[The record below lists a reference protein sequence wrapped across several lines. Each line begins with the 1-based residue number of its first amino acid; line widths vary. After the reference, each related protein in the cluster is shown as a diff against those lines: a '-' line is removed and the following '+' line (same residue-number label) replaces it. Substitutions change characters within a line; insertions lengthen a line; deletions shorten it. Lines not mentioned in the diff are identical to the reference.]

1 MPTTDLI
8 IVYLYCY
15 IPAVILMMFFWWM
28 DRFER
33 EPFYRVVVAFLWGA
47 FGAGILS
54 LFTNTFIHVALNVFQ
69 QNSQTANDML
79 GAVIVAPFVEELT
92 KGIFIAA
99 LLLFNKVDNLTD
111 GIVLGIAVGLGFA
124 AEENVFYAVDKIYP
138 TSGELAMWANL
149 WFRELHTTLL
159 HASATAVWGA
169 FLGYSRNGRGWKKV
183 FFIINGFILAVL
195 THGLW
200 NFLATAHSYVKGDDS
215 FINIV
220 MRFELLMIFGA
231 LLALYFFSI
240 RYQSRL
246 IIREL
251 KEESAKGL
259 FPIEHIG
266 FFASLVRHPKKY
278 VLPQKISPRDY
289 AHLGVKLAFRKE
301 EYKNNPHDK
310 LKREIDHIRQK
321 LQDVVEYEPD
331 SLNLIYGK

>member
-1 MPTTDLI
+1 MPANDLI

-15 IPAVILMMFFWWM
+15 LPAVILMMFFWWM

-33 EPFYRVVVAFLWGA
+33 EPFYRVVMAFLWGA
-47 FGAGILS
+47 FGAGLLS
-54 LFTNTFIHVALNVFQ
+54 LFTNTFIHVALNVYQ
-69 QNSQTANDML
+69 QGSQTANDMI
-79 GAVIVAPFVEELT
+79 GTVIVAPFVEELT
-92 KGIFIAA
+92 KGVFIAA
-99 LLLFNKVDNLTD
+99 LLFFNKVDNLTD

-124 AEENVFYAVDKIYP
+124 AEENVFYAVDRIYP
-138 TSGELAMWANL
+138 SSGELAMWANL

-169 FLGYSRNGRGWKKV
+169 FLGYSRNASGWKKA
-183 FFIINGFILAVL
+183 FYIANGFVLAVL

-200 NFLATAHSYVKGDDS
+200 NFLATAHSYVQGDDT

-220 MRFELLMIFGA
+220 MRFELLLIFGS

-251 KEESAKGL
+251 KEESEKGL
-259 FPIEHIG
+259 FPIEHVG
-266 FFASLVRHPKKY
+266 YFASLVRHPKKY
-278 VLPQKISPRDY
+278 ILPKDIDSKTY
-289 AHLGVKLAFRKE
+289 AHLGVKLAFRKD
-301 EYKNNPHDK
+301 EYKNNPHPK
-310 LKREIDHIRQK
+310 LKNEIES
-321 LQDVVEYEPD
+321 LQNQLKELVDYQPD